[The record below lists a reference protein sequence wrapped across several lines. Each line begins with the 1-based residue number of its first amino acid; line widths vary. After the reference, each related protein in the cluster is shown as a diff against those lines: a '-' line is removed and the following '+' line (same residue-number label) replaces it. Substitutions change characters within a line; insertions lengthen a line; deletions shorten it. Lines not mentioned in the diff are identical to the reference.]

1 MVQNIQKELDI
12 IKEGILKTVPA
23 EAIYLFGSY
32 AYGTPHK
39 DSDYDF
45 FIVIPDGVMKPMEAM
60 QKAQLALARKMR
72 RTIPIDILA
81 ATNSDFDHMRQK
93 LNTVEKQVDQ
103 KGVLLYERR
112 GSSLQMA

>member
-1 MVQNIQKELDI
+1 MIITQDI
-12 IKEGILKTVPA
+12 KTIAETIRKAVPT
-23 EAIYLFGSY
+23 EKIYLFGSY

-81 ATNSDFDHMRQK
+81 ATNSDFDHMRHK

>member
-1 MVQNIQKELDI
+1 MVITQDI
-12 IKEGILKTVPA
+12 KTITETIRKAVPA
-23 EAIYLFGSY
+23 EKIYLFGSY
-32 AYGTPHK
+32 AYGTPHEN
-39 DSDYDF
+39 SDYDF
-45 FIVIPDGVMKPMEAM
+45 YVVVPDGTMRPMEAM

-93 LNTVEKQVDQ
+93 LNTVEKLVDQ